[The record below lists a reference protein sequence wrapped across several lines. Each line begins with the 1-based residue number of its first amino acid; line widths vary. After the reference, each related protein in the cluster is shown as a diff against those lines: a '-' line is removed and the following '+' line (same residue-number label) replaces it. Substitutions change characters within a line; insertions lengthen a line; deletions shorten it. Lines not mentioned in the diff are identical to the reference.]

1 MNKKY
6 FLPSAYINKV
16 KQLVARALLGAGIQL
31 HITTKVGKHS
41 VRFLVSS
48 FIEYLLRAQ
57 DSYTRE
63 EVTMYWINKKID
75 NDDIVFDIGAN
86 IGA

>member
-16 KQLVARALLGAGIQL
+16 RHLVARALLGAGIQL
-31 HITTKVGKHS
+31 NITTKVGKHS
-41 VRFLVSS
+41 VRFVVSS

-63 EVTMYWINKKID
+63 EVTMYWINKQSTTL
-75 NDDIVFDIGAN
+75 
-86 IGA
+86 